1 MAQRTS
7 SKRTLPKREKAFW
20 RKVQKLVLPQ
30 LAGKVW
36 FPSWWMSRTIPEGF
50 KEFMLDRFSS
60 EMQSDEQSAYAWS
73 MAVREIVRYL
83 VNCPEAQFDV
93 LYDYPSCDGF
103 PFLLLRRKGKVLG
116 IVSIDPVD
124 YFEDGLCNWQELRE
138 FLLRVVDVVRQF
150 FEN

>member
-1 MAQRTS
+1 
-7 SKRTLPKREKAFW
+7 
-20 RKVQKLVLPQ
+20 VQKLILPE
-30 LAGKVW
+30 LAGTVW
-36 FPSWWMSRTIPEGF
+36 FPSWWADREVPEGF
-50 KEFMLDRFSS
+50 KQFMLDRFSS
-60 EMQSDEQSAYAWS
+60 ELHSDEESLHAWCLS
-73 MAVREIVRYL
+73 VREIVRYL
-83 VNCPEAQFDV
+83 VNRPEVQIDI

-124 YFEDGLCNWQELRE
+124 YFEDGLCNWQELRD

>member
-7 SKRTLPKREKAFW
+7 SRRTLPKREKAFW

-124 YFEDGLCNWQELRE
+124 YFEDGLCNWQELRD

>member
-1 MAQRTS
+1 
-7 SKRTLPKREKAFW
+7 
-20 RKVQKLVLPQ
+20 
-30 LAGKVW
+30 
-36 FPSWWMSRTIPEGF
+36 
-50 KEFMLDRFSS
+50 
-60 EMQSDEQSAYAWS
+60 

>member
-1 MAQRTS
+1 
-7 SKRTLPKREKAFW
+7 
-20 RKVQKLVLPQ
+20 
-30 LAGKVW
+30 
-36 FPSWWMSRTIPEGF
+36 
-50 KEFMLDRFSS
+50 
-60 EMQSDEQSAYAWS
+60 MQSDEQSAHAWS